1 MDAAATL
8 TPRSDRA
15 FFLFNALISSAAV
28 AFIAFILLRDRT
40 AAGDPDLAFMPAV
53 NAVCNGL
60 SALCLVVGYV
70 AIRRRA
76 VHVHRVCM
84 VSAFILSAVFL
95 VGYLAYHF
103 VHGDT
108 TFTGHGAPS
117 GGVLLHLDHPPS
129 PTPDATGV

>member
-1 MDAAATL
+1 M
-8 TPRSDRA
+8 PPPSDRA

-40 AAGDPDLAFMPAV
+40 AAGDPDLAFLPAV

-76 VHVHRVCM
+76 N
-84 VSAFILSAVFL
+84 S
-95 VGYLAYHF
+95 
-103 VHGDT
+103 
-108 TFTGHGAPS
+108 
-117 GGVLLHLDHPPS
+117 
-129 PTPDATGV
+129 